1 MYPVKGIPK
10 LSINFSGFSKGSVVC
25 NFKVNYVL
33 KEGFVAI
40 PFHVNATNVTETLGD
55 GFNFKQGLLFQ
66 RFVIAAG
73 SFKAASEFS
82 VHLVT

>member
-1 MYPVKGIPK
+1 MV
-10 LSINFSGFSKGSVVC
+10 LLNSFRKGSVVC

-40 PFHVNATNVTETLGD
+40 PFHVNATNVTQTLGD
-55 GFNFKQGLLFQ
+55 GFTFKQGLLFQ

-73 SFKAASEFS
+73 SFKAASKI
-82 VHLVT
+82 LKRGLQKILQIL